1 MDRHTS
7 PIIAVYP
14 GSFDPI
20 TNGHVDIIKRASGI
34 FDKIIIAV
42 AEALHKNTLFTL
54 KERMDFVKEAVRDFE
69 NVEVKPL
76 QGKLL
81 VDFCKEE
88 GASIIVR
95 GLRAVSDFEYE
106 FKLAWINRRLHGNIE
121 TVFLIPSEE
130 YAYLAA
136 SLVKE
141 IATLGGKVDGLVPPV
156 VAEALYRKKEEIKRK
171 GTGDAHEQSL

>member
-1 MDRHTS
+1 MARHTS

-20 TNGHVDIIKRASGI
+20 TNGHVDIIRRATGI

-54 KERMDFVKEAVRDFE
+54 RERIEFVKEATKGFE
-69 NVEVKPL
+69 NVEVRPL
-76 QGKLL
+76 RDRLL
-81 VDFCKEE
+81 VDFCKEV
-88 GASIIVR
+88 GARVIVR

-106 FKLAWINRRLHGNIE
+106 FKLAWINRRLYGDVE

-141 IATLGGKVDGLVPPV
+141 IATLGGKVDGLVPEV
-156 VAEALYRKKEEIKRK
+156 VARALYRKKEEIRKK

>member
-1 MDRHTS
+1 MEKHIS

-20 TNGHVDIIKRASGI
+20 TNGHIDIIKRASGI
-34 FDKIIIAV
+34 FDHVIIAV

-54 KERMDFVKEAVRDFE
+54 KERIFFVQDAVKDMQ

-76 QGKLL
+76 SGRLL
-81 VDFCKEE
+81 VDFCKEV
-88 GASIIVR
+88 GARVIVR

-106 FKLAWINRRLHGNIE
+106 FKLAWINRRLHGDIE

-130 YAYLAA
+130 YAYLAS

-141 IATLGGKVDGLVPPV
+141 IATLGGKIDGLVPSA
-156 VAEALYRKKEEIKRK
+156 VAQALYKKKEEIQQK
-171 GTGDAHEQSL
+171 GTGDSHEQSL

>member
-1 MDRHTS
+1 MEKHTS

-20 TNGHVDIIKRASGI
+20 TNGHVDIIRRASGI
-34 FDKIIIAV
+34 FDRVIIAV

-54 KERMDFVKEAVRDFE
+54 KERIDFVEEAVKDMP

-76 QGKLL
+76 SGRLL
-81 VDFCKEE
+81 VDFCKEV
-88 GASIIVR
+88 GATIIVR

-106 FKLAWINRRLHGNIE
+106 FKLAWINRRLHGDIE

-130 YAYLAA
+130 YAYLAS

-141 IATLGGKVDGLVPPV
+141 IATLGGKIDGLVPYN
-156 VAEALYRKKEEIKRK
+156 VAEALYKKKEEIKRK
-171 GTGDAHEQSL
+171 GTGEPHEQSL

>member
-1 MDRHTS
+1 MDKRVL

-20 TNGHVDIIKRASGI
+20 TNGHVDIIKRASRI
-34 FDKIIIAV
+34 FDRVIIAV

-54 KERMDFVKEAVRDFE
+54 SERLNFTQKAIKDIP
-69 NVEVKPL
+69 NVEVSPL
-76 QGKLL
+76 SNKLL
-81 VDFCKEE
+81 VDFCEE
-88 GASIIVR
+88 VGASVIIR

-106 FKLAWINRRLHGNIE
+106 FKLAWINRRLRPNIE

-130 YAYLAA
+130 YAYLAS

-141 IATLGGKVDGLVPPV
+141 IATLGGKIDGLVPHN
-156 VAEALYRKKEEIKRK
+156 VARALYKKKEEIRQK
-171 GTGDAHEQSL
+171 GTGETHEPSL